1 MGVSGWGSGGFPG
14 MEENAYAKCDA
25 RVSVYSRIFIGSFI
39 VCHGADEKG
48 VKVGFFWGGE

>member
-1 MGVSGWGSGGFPG
+1 MGVSGWGSGGFSG

-48 VKVGFFWGGE
+48 VKVGFLGG